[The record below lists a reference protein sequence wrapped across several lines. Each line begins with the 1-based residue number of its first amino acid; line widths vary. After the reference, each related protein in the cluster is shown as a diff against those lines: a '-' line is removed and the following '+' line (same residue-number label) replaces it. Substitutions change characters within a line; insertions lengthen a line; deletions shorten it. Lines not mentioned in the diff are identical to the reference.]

1 MFSSGFI
8 LRTIK
13 TYIIWIKALLD
24 NKLNDFCIDTLC
36 FLLNVSLIEAAE
48 FLSIITASANWGTVF
63 DLKIPR

>member
-1 MFSSGFI
+1 M
-8 LRTIK
+8 
-13 TYIIWIKALLD
+13 KALLD